1 MGLKGSQIVAGNA
14 LRDSATRRLTRCKGA
29 DSLMIPQ
36 QPRSLI
42 SGFFRSL
49 RTSPLR
55 PALELGELSLTYE
68 QLWNYAGR
76 IAARLMETLDPSEK
90 VVAVLADRSVGA
102 YGGILGVLGSGRGYV
117 PLNPKFPLDRTLV
130 MLRAS
135 GCKTVIVGEEC
146 AKALK
151 SLLPRIDRSLTL
163 IIPDAGWKPGSNE
176 VSGHQVF
183 GSDQLS
189 KVADPSDPVVSGD
202 NPAYLLFTS
211 GSTGVPKGVAVSQS
225 NVVAYMEYGAKRWG
239 IHGEDRCSQ
248 NFDLTFD
255 LSVHDLFTCWDGGAT
270 LCPYTA
276 QTLTPATVV
285 DELQLTCWFSVPSV
299 AMFASKLGLLQPGA
313 FPTLRWSLFCGEAL
327 SSSLAEAWQ
336 QAANNSILENLYGPT
351 EATIAITY
359 CRWDSAK
366 SPAECVGGLVPIGW
380 PFEGQQVCVAN
391 DDSAPVPTGESGELC
406 LGGSQVTR
414 GYLNDPEKTVKSFVR
429 LKNTGD
435 QVWYRTGD
443 LVRQDERG
451 CLFYLGRRDFQVK
464 VNGYRVELQE
474 IDLVLREAART
485 EMAVAIPWPLQD
497 GSASGIVGVL
507 TGADPALD
515 QAVLKACDARLPRYM
530 VPNQLYHLPQMP
542 LNVNGKIDRGKI
554 TEMLAT
560 LAR

>member
-1 MGLKGSQIVAGNA
+1 MAP
-14 LRDSATRRLTRCKGA
+14 R
-29 DSLMIPQ
+29 Q

-49 RTSPLR
+49 LANPGSPS
-55 PALELGELSLTYE
+55 LELGELSLSYE
-68 QLWNYAGR
+68 QLWDYAGR
-76 IAARLMETLDPSEK
+76 ITACLQASLDPSEN
-90 VVAVLADRSVGA
+90 VVAVLANRSVGA

-117 PLNPKFPLDRTLV
+117 PLNAKFPLERTLV
-130 MLRAS
+130 MLQAS
-135 GCKTVIVGEEC
+135 GCRTLVVGQEC
-146 AKALK
+146 AATLE
-151 SLLPRIDRSLTL
+151 SLLPRLDKPLTL
-163 IIPDAGWKPGSNE
+163 ILPDSGWEPNRTLPAQHRVIHG
-176 VSGHQVF
+176 Q
-183 GSDQLS
+183 QLS
-189 KVADPSDPVVSGD
+189 KIADPLDPIVDGND
-202 NPAYLLFTS
+202 TAYLLFTS

-225 NVVAYMEYGAKRWG
+225 NAVAYMEYAAKRFG
-239 IHGEDRCSQ
+239 IHGGDRCSQ

-255 LSVHDLFTCWDGGAT
+255 LSVHDLFTCWDAGAT
-270 LCPYTA
+270 LCPYTE
-276 QTLTPATVV
+276 QTLTPATLIEEK
-285 DELQLTCWFSVPSV
+285 ELTVWFSVPSV
-299 AMFASKLGLLQPGA
+299 AAFASKLGMLEPGA

-359 CRWDSAK
+359 YRWNSAT
-366 SPAECVGGLVPIGW
+366 SPAECVRGLVPIGW
-380 PFEGQQVCVAN
+380 PFDGQQVCAV
-391 DDSAPVPTGESGELC
+391 DEDLAPVPHGESGELY

-414 GYLNDPEKTVKSFVR
+414 GYLNDPEKTAKSFVR
-429 LKNTGD
+429 LKQTGD

-485 EMAVAIPWPLQD
+485 ELAVAIPWPLSD

-507 TGADPALD
+507 SGSDPAHD
-515 QAVLKACDARLPRYM
+515 KQIIAACETRLPRYM
-530 VPNQLYHLPQMP
+530 VPNRIYHFPQIP

-554 TEMLAT
+554 TEMLADWGK
-560 LAR
+560 

>member
-1 MGLKGSQIVAGNA
+1 
-14 LRDSATRRLTRCKGA
+14 
-29 DSLMIPQ
+29 MIPQ
-36 QPRSLI
+36 PPRSLI

-68 QLWNYAGR
+68 QLWNYAGG
-76 IAARLMETLDPSEK
+76 IAACLREALDPSEK
-90 VVAVLADRSVGA
+90 VVAVLADRSVAA

-117 PLNPKFPLDRTLV
+117 PLNPKFPLERTLV

-135 GCKTVIVGEEC
+135 ECTTVIVGEEC
-146 AKALK
+146 AETLK
-151 SLLPRIDRSLTL
+151 SLLPRIDRALTL
-163 IIPDAGWKPGSNE
+163 IIPDAGWKPDSNE
-176 VSGHQVF
+176 VSLHRVF
-183 GSDQLS
+183 SSDQLS

-202 NPAYLLFTS
+202 DPAYLLFTS

-239 IHGEDRCSQ
+239 IHGADRCSQ

-270 LCPYTA
+270 LCPYMA

-299 AMFASKLGLLQPGA
+299 AMFASKLGLLQPGEFA
-313 FPTLRWSLFCGEAL
+313 TLRWSLFCGEAL

-359 CRWDSAK
+359 YRWDSAT
-366 SPAECVGGLVPIGW
+366 SPAECVRGLVPIGW

-391 DDSAPVPTGESGELC
+391 EDFAVVPAGESGELC

-414 GYLNDPEKTVKSFVR
+414 GYLNDPEKTAKSFVR
-429 LKNTGD
+429 LKHTAD
-435 QVWYRTGD
+435 QIWYRTGD

-515 QAVLKACDARLPRYM
+515 QAVLAACDRRLPRYM
-530 VPNQLYHLPQMP
+530 VPNRLYHFPQMP

-554 TEMLAT
+554 TEMLGKM
-560 LAR
+560 

>member
-1 MGLKGSQIVAGNA
+1 MAPP
-14 LRDSATRRLTRCKGA
+14 R
-29 DSLMIPQ
+29 

-49 RTSPLR
+49 LAHPSSPS
-55 PALELGELSLTYE
+55 LELGEQSLSYE

-76 IAARLMETLDPSEK
+76 IAACLQDTPDPSEK

-117 PLNPKFPLDRTLV
+117 PLNPKFPLERTLV
-130 MLRAS
+130 MLQAS
-135 GCKTVIVGEEC
+135 GCKTLVVGQEC
-146 AKALK
+146 AATLE
-151 SLLPRIDRSLTL
+151 SLLPRLEKPLTL
-163 IIPDAGWKPGSNE
+163 IIPDSGWEPASE
-176 VSGHQVF
+176 LLSSHRVIPAR
-183 GSDQLS
+183 QLS
-189 KVADPSDPVVSGD
+189 KIADPRDPMVEGSDT
-202 NPAYLLFTS
+202 AYLLFTS

-225 NVVAYMEYGAKRWG
+225 NAVAYMEYAAKRFG
-239 IHGEDRCSQ
+239 MHGGDRCSQ

-270 LCPYTA
+270 LCPYA
-276 QTLTPATVV
+276 EQTLTPATLV
-285 DELQLTCWFSVPSV
+285 DEKGLTCWFSVPSV
-299 AMFASKLGLLQPGA
+299 AMFASKLGLLEPGA

-359 CRWDSAK
+359 YRWDSAT
-366 SPAECVGGLVPIGW
+366 SPAECVRGLVPIGW
-380 PFEGQQVCVAN
+380 PFDGQQVCAVN
-391 DDSAPVPTGESGELC
+391 EDLAPVPVGESGELC

-414 GYLNDPEKTVKSFVR
+414 GYLNDPEKTAKSFVR
-429 LKNTGD
+429 LKHTGD

-443 LVRQDERG
+443 MVRQDERG

-485 EMAVAIPWPLQD
+485 ELAVAIPWPLSE

-507 TGADPALD
+507 SGSDPAHD
-515 QAVLKACDARLPRYM
+515 EQIIATCETRLPRYM
-530 VPNQLYHLPQMP
+530 VPNRIYHFPQIP

-554 TEMLAT
+554 TEMLANWGQ
-560 LAR
+560 